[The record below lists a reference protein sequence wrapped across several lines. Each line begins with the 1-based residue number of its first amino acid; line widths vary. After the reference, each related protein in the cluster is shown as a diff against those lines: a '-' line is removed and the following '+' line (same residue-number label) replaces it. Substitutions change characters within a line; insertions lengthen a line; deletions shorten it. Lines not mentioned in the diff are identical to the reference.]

1 MRIRLGALALAT
13 GLAAALVPAV
23 PAAAVPTPVPARKA
37 TIAVDGGGRCWAGSA
52 EGRLTWS
59 PGAPVRSV
67 RVTATVGNA
76 MAEGRTSHDCF
87 LVPGTHAVYT
97 AYANGTVTESRAIA
111 AYEGIVAIS
120 FDLAAGGALTGI
132 DRVEVTMCWW
142 PDVVAD
148 GFEPVQTCDEDGTR
162 VS

>member
-1 MRIRLGALALAT
+1 M
-13 GLAAALVPAV
+13 
-23 PAAAVPTPVPARKA
+23 
-37 TIAVDGGGRCWAGSA
+37 
-52 EGRLTWS
+52 
-59 PGAPVRSV
+59 RSV
-67 RVTATVGNA
+67 RVTATVVNA
-76 MAEGRTSHDCF
+76 MADGRTAHDCF

-97 AYANGTVTESRAIA
+97 AYADGTVTDSRAIA

-120 FDLAAGGALTGI
+120 FDLSAGLALTGV

-148 GFEPVQTCDEDGTR
+148 GFEAVQICDEDGAR